1 MSKPDKDAPTAVC
14 YARKGGRTPYGAAQR
29 PS

>member
-14 YARKGGRTPYGAAQR
+14 YAHKGGRTQYGTTQR